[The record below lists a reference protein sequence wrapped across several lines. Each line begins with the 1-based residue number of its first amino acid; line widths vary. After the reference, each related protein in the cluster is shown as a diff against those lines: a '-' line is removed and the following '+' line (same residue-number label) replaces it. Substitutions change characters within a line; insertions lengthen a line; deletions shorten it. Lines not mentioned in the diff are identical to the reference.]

1 MLESGF
7 TVRRSGQRYDCTAVD
22 ALVERLVATVE
33 RRSVG
38 PDLTVADLRAAQ
50 FGTPMFGPGYA
61 VEEVDNFLA
70 EAERLLPARDGVAGQ
85 RAVAQSGRPVQ
96 GELTKPS
103 FSRVRLR
110 EGYARDEV
118 DAFVDRVLATVNGLP
133 VDRPVTA
140 QEILNTRFRTVR
152 LSEGYD
158 ATEVDLFVD
167 TTAAR
172 LDGMIGQ

>member
-1 MLESGF
+1 ML
-7 TVRRSGQRYDCTAVD
+7 Q
-22 ALVERLVATVE
+22 
-33 RRSVG
+33 
-38 PDLTVADLRAAQ
+38 
-50 FGTPMFGPGYA
+50 
-61 VEEVDNFLA
+61 
-70 EAERLLPARDGVAGQ
+70 
-85 RAVAQSGRPVQ
+85 
-96 GELTKPS
+96 KPS

-118 DAFVDRVLATVNGLP
+118 DAFVDRVLATVNGLS

-158 ATEVDLFVD
+158 TTEVDLFLD
-167 TTAAR
+167 TAAAR